1 MPKISKTRKRDR
13 YVPNACNRCRS
24 AKVRCNGKLPCS
36 YCIPRDPESCYY
48 RPQQSPQ
55 EITTQHQ
62 QQSNNVDLTE
72 EPSLRTLLQQQ
83 NNKLDTLLKHIS
95 NLHQPYRVQ
104 NNLSRSS
111 SNLFSCCK
119 APLPL
124 IQSATS
130 AFFCLHVIDVK
141 LRALEI
147 HTENAHFQDGTKA
160 ASSSSFSILHD
171 QILDGG
177 ASDIEAWDGEDADI
191 SSWSPKADNVSHK
204 ASTYTLGAL
213 KSAEIVRLIQKYQ
226 DIAGMMYPVIDATH
240 PEQLVDNLW
249 ASFSA
254 DRTNTESLAQW
265 NRSQIGTI
273 EMMVAIA
280 LTDENE
286 TSSELMQA
294 LHDNVLPDVQYMVW
308 NTRVDLQ
315 GLVLLVLVSL
325 YYYYSHKWRKAWRFT
340 RNVVRIILELGLNRR
355 IVLDRSFPDQKA
367 HTQALNTMWAIF
379 VLEQQLRYA
388 LGLSTT
394 MQDFVMD
401 PTLPKPVNAPYLEAM
416 IHYARIGAKACET
429 MACDESNTQVMSENC
444 QDAYTYF
451 QYRLSEWRKA
461 IRTQFQFKSTG
472 KRADQWNRQ
481 LDAILRLR
489 ANNLHFVVT
498 RFMFFEKEFRGMVPA
513 DLWSVCMDVAADTT
527 CILATIDGSPANFQA
542 TKSESN
548 YFLVSS
554 MGISFLAMLQG
565 SLFPISAQSPLDP
578 ETCLRAQQSAILC
591 LNLLR
596 NRAELSPQSKYLWNR
611 VSDLASRLNLLGF
624 LAPIIPGNTEEGSGT
639 TETMSINETWERYTN
654 DWEQGIVSS
663 SPGVMTLGFPA
674 SENSAERPTST
685 SKIYSAFDMMFGPD
699 STFNGIDE

>member
-1 MPKISKTRKRDR
+1 MPKISTARKRDR
-13 YVPNACNRCRS
+13 YVPNACNRCRT
-24 AKVRCNGKLPCS
+24 AKVRCNGKSPCS
-36 YCIPRDPESCYY
+36 YCIPRDPESCSY
-48 RPQQSPQ
+48 RSQQSPR
-55 EITTQHQ
+55 EPTTQHQ
-62 QQSNNVDLTE
+62 NQSNKIDSTE
-72 EPSLRTLLQQQ
+72 EQSLKSLLQQQ

-95 NLHQPYRVQ
+95 NIHQPYRFQ
-104 NNLSRSS
+104 NGRSRSPR
-111 SNLFSCCK
+111 NLFSCCE

-147 HTENAHFQDGTKA
+147 HTENAQIQDGIKA
-160 ASSSSFSILHD
+160 GSSSSFSILHD

-177 ASDIEAWDGEDADI
+177 VADIEAWDGEDADI
-191 SSWSPKADNVSHK
+191 NSLSPTADNVSPK
-204 ASTYTLGAL
+204 APTYALETL
-213 KSAEIVRLIQKYQ
+213 KSAEVIRLIQKYQ
-226 DIAGMMYPVIDATH
+226 DIAGMMYPVVDATH
-240 PEQLVDNLW
+240 PEQLVENVW
-249 ASFSA
+249 ANRSA
-254 DRTNTESLAQW
+254 DKTNTESLSRR
-265 NRSQIGTI
+265 NRSQIGI
-273 EMMVAIA
+273 VEMMVAIA

-286 TSSELMQA
+286 DSSELMQA
-294 LHDNVLPDVQYMVW
+294 LHDHVLPDVQYMVW

-325 YYYYSHKWRKAWRFT
+325 YYYYTHKWRKAWRFI

-355 IVLDRSFPDQKA
+355 IVLDRSFPDPKA
-367 HTQALNTMWAIF
+367 HTQALNTMWAVF

-394 MQDFVMD
+394 MQDFFMD

-429 MACDESNTQVMSENC
+429 LSCDEPNTQVMSGDC

-461 IRTQFQFKSTG
+461 ISTQFQFKSTS
-472 KRADQWNRQ
+472 KRADQWNTQ

-498 RFMFFEKEFRGMVPA
+498 RFMFFEREFLGMVPA

-527 CILATIDGSPANFQA
+527 CILATIDGSPEAYQA

-596 NRAELSPQSKYLWNR
+596 NRAESSRQSKHLWNR

-624 LAPIIPGNTEEGSGT
+624 LAPVAPGNIEDVSGT
-639 TETMSINETWERYTN
+639 AETMSINETCERHTGH
-654 DWEQGIVSS
+654 WEQGLAGL
-663 SPGVMTLGFPA
+663 SPSVTALGFPV
-674 SENSAERPTST
+674 SENNDEGPTSA
-685 SKIYSAFDMMFGPD
+685 SKIYSAFDIMFGPD
-699 STFNGIDE
+699 SVFNGIDE

>member
-1 MPKISKTRKRDR
+1 MPAIA
-13 YVPNACNRCRS
+13 V
-24 AKVRCNGKLPCS
+24 GQL
-36 YCIPRDPESCYY
+36 
-48 RPQQSPQ
+48 
-55 EITTQHQ
+55 
-62 QQSNNVDLTE
+62 NNVDSTE
-72 EPSLRTLLQQQ
+72 EQSLKTLLQQQ
-83 NNKLDTLLKHIS
+83 NNKLDTILKHIS
-95 NLHQPYRVQ
+95 NIHQPYRFQSSV
-104 NNLSRSS
+104 SRSS
-111 SNLFSCCK
+111 RNLFSCCE

-147 HTENAHFQDGTKA
+147 CTENAQTRDGTKVG
-160 ASSSSFSILHD
+160 SSSSFSILHD

-177 ASDIEAWDGEDADI
+177 ATDIEAWDGEDADI
-191 SSWSPKADNVSHK
+191 SSWSPIADNVSHK
-204 ASTYTLGAL
+204 APRYALETL
-213 KSAEIVRLIQKYQ
+213 KSAEIIRLIQKYQ

-240 PEQLVDNLW
+240 PEQLVENVW
-249 ASFSA
+249 ASRSG
-254 DRTNTESLAQW
+254 DKTNTENLPQW
-265 NRSQIGTI
+265 NRSQIGI
-273 EMMVAIA
+273 VEMMVAIA

-286 TSSELMQA
+286 ASSELMQA
-294 LHDNVLPDVQYMVW
+294 LHDHVLPDVQYMVW

-325 YYYYSHKWRKAWRFT
+325 YYYYSHKWRKAWRFI

-355 IVLDRSFPDQKA
+355 IVLDRSFPDEKA
-367 HTQALNTMWAIF
+367 HTQALNTMWAVF

-394 MQDFVMD
+394 MQDFFMD

-416 IHYARIGAKACET
+416 IHYARIGAKACEI
-429 MACDESNTQVMSENC
+429 MSCDESNTQVMSGDC

-461 IRTQFQFKSTG
+461 IRTQFQFKSTS
-472 KRADQWNRQ
+472 KRADQWNSQ

-498 RFMFFEKEFRGMVPA
+498 RFMFFEREFRGMVPA

-527 CILATIDGSPANFQA
+527 CILATIDGSPAAFQA

-565 SLFPISAQSPLDP
+565 SLFPIAAQSPLDP

-596 NRAELSPQSKYLWNR
+596 NRAEISRQSKYLWNR

-624 LAPIIPGNTEEGSGT
+624 LAPVAPGNIEEVPGT
-639 TETMSINETWERYTN
+639 AETMNINETWERQTN
-654 DWEQGIVSS
+654 HWEQGLAGL
-663 SPGVMTLGFPA
+663 SPSNFTALGFPV
-674 SENSAERPTST
+674 SENNADEPTSA
-685 SKIYSAFDMMFGPD
+685 SKIYSAFDIMFGPD
-699 STFNGIDE
+699 SVFNGIDE